1 MPKITLFAAYNNDGE
16 VGEGEDVDTAIE
28 RYTDNYSGRYR
39 VVKVSIDAPEIPEV
53 DQEVEV
59 KVDEAHAGPVHADPA
74 DANDDYEEETK
85 IDPAKEA
92 GA

>member
-16 VGEGEDVDTAIE
+16 VGEGEGEDGASTAIE

-39 VVKVSIDAPEIPEV
+39 LVKVTIDAPEIPEV
-53 DQEVEV
+53 DQEAEV
-59 KVDEAHAGPVHADPA
+59 KVDEAQAGPVHADPA
-74 DANDDYEEETK
+74 DANDDDE